1 MRSRTEMVGIVLAA
15 PALQEKITEL
25 VRDGAGD
32 EPALREKAR
41 KYCLE
46 IAADYNGR
54 WLGLWDKVLSRLWR
68 IIYEDFVVDQ
78 EGLERIR
85 LLFRRR
91 PCVIIPCHKSHVDYL
106 ILSYIFF
113 KHNLPLP
120 HIAAGE
126 NMNFWPLGA
135 IFRQSGAFFLR
146 RSFRGDELYAAVFA
160 AYLETLLKEGVPVEF
175 FLEGGRSRTGKMVA
189 PKYGMLAMILRSFIG
204 KAFDDLSLIPV
215 YIGYDR
221 VIEVKSYLR
230 ELTGGRKKR
239 ESTLDV
245 FRQFNILKHRY
256 GNVYLQIGNPI
267 SLKACFSRPAFA
279 VSAKIPEELQALS
292 RDVGRRLV
300 SEINRVAVATPTSLL
315 AAALLCHGEKETPAD
330 LLQEISN
337 AFYDYLANS
346 KVNLAPALAASWVKA
361 RKSALSIFIQEGCL
375 VREKAGDE
383 KEAPIYLVPDDER
396 LRLEYYKNNI
406 IHHFLPLSFLAAALL
421 ACTEG
426 LTNLSRISEDYC
438 FLNRV
443 FRLEFMQ
450 EAAYDGAMEEAV
462 AYLRHRGILDV
473 GLERGE
479 WKLKEGGREKL
490 MFFAGLIRSCLESYG
505 TVLKACLLIKSGG
518 RRGESRLDFIRQQAK
533 EMHAR
538 GMIRRTESMSG
549 ASYSNALKFLEEEA
563 VISQDGSHAAASGA
577 AAGVLV
583 DETKLA
589 DLQRRLS
596 RFG

>member
-1 MRSRTEMVGIVLAA
+1 MVGIVLAA

-25 VRDGAGD
+25 VRGGAGD
-32 EPALREKAR
+32 EPALRKRAR

-54 WLGLWDKVLSRLWR
+54 WLGLWDKLLSRLWR
-68 IIYEDFVVDQ
+68 IIYGDFVVDQ
-78 EGLERIR
+78 EGLEKIR
-85 LLFRRR
+85 ELFRRM
-91 PCVIIPCHKSHVDYL
+91 PCVVIPCHKSHVDYL

-126 NMNFWPLGA
+126 NMNFWPLGT

-160 AYLETLLKEGVPVEF
+160 AYLETLLKEGLPVEF
-175 FLEGGRSRTGKMVA
+175 FLEGGRSRTGKMAA
-189 PKYGMLAMILRSFIG
+189 PKYGMLAMIMRSFIG

-221 VIEVKSYLR
+221 VIEVQSYLR

-245 FRQFNILKHRY
+245 FRQFNILGNRY

-267 SLKACFSRPAFA
+267 SLKAYFPPPALSS
-279 VSAKIPEELQALS
+279 SAMNGEELQALS

-315 AAALLCHGEKETPAD
+315 AAALLCHGAEETAAD
-330 LLQEISN
+330 LLEAISN
-337 AFYDYLANS
+337 AFYDYLTDR
-346 KVNLAPALAASWVKA
+346 KVNLAPAPASWRQTRTAV
-361 RKSALSIFIQEGCL
+361 LSIFIQEGWL
-375 VREKAGDE
+375 VRKRTGEE
-383 KEAPIYLVPDDER
+383 KEAPVYLLPDGER
-396 LRLEYYKNNI
+396 LRLEYYKNGTM
-406 IHHFLPLSFLAAALL
+406 HHFLPLSFLAAALL

-426 LTNLSRISEDYC
+426 VITFSRVSEDYC

-443 FRLEFMQ
+443 FRLEFMT
-450 EAAYDGAMEEAV
+450 ESADEGAMEEAV
-462 AYLRHRGILDV
+462 AYLRRSGILDV
-473 GLERGE
+473 GLEQGE
-479 WKLKEGGREKL
+479 WKLQEGGRAEL
-490 MFFAGLIRSCLESYG
+490 LFFAGLIQSYLESYG
-505 TVLKACLLIKSGG
+505 TVFKACLLMKNEG
-518 RRGESRLDFIRQQAK
+518 RQEESRLDFVRRRAR
-533 EMHAR
+533 EMHVR

-563 VISQDGSHAAASGA
+563 VISQDGSQAAANGA
-577 AAGVLV
+577 AAGVRM

-589 DLQRRLS
+589 DWQRRLS